1 MPRTAAEP
9 SSPPPAGDQA
19 RPQRRQR
26 VKVPLRLV
34 VNPHYADVAVT
45 AYVKIGALASRPEGC
60 TAATVT
66 IAEYVGL
73 SKASVE
79 LRHDAADAPR
89 ARRCR
94 RAVLDPPFPARWMW
108 HLGGAP
114 YPAALPGRAVRVDS
128 RRGVRGPHP
137 RASVRAYALI
147 AYAQAQKIPL
157 TESEIAGALH
167 HHIGRRSGQ
176 PLTTAAAGEIV
187 DELEATRW
195 ITVERRAGVRG
206 RHHFVAHDIPPATQ
220 DPGCG
225 QLSSTDVAPSSTSGP
240 GEGSGS
246 SAGEG
251 SLATKEEPRTDRP
264 DDERALFSPAVG
276 EVQVGEGVENRDAQP
291 PRGTDEDGLALRA
304 DDHQTPLTT
313 PLTRPS
319 GTPLTNPTGAYSGP
333 RLTISAR
340 VHDVLEPVHWLY
352 RQTSVYMQ
360 RRIAREVGQQL
371 RSGVDDTRLRQR
383 LQTRVAQTFT
393 DEIRDPGRWI
403 LGVGLPHWGCG
414 IFDCEAGVLWSSGRR
429 CLVCEEIVRDRRRA
443 TAQPEAPAPGIVH
456 SVPARVPVQ
465 PSTPAAPRG
474 RCPECGLRRPGAEPP
489 PSRPPGASR
498 AERSTKVDWPAAR
511 PRRRTSKCA
520 RDGTAVDAPGRPSAP
535 PGSASDAGPAG
546 WSGPHPEPPLPPSRI
561 GDCLSSAR

>member
-1 MPRTAAEP
+1 MPRTAAVP

-34 VNPHYADVAVT
+34 VNPHYADIAVT
-45 AYVKIGALASRPEGC
+45 AYVKIAALALRPEGC

-79 LRHDAADAPR
+79 RGMTQLMRPGPDGVVELSST
-89 ARRCR
+89 RRS
-94 RAVLDPPFPARWMW
+94 
-108 HLGGAP
+108 
-114 YPAALPGRAVRVDS
+114 LPGGCGTSAVRRTRPLSPAERFVWIPVAASEDLT
-128 RRGVRGPHP
+128 P
-137 RASVRAYALI
+137 RQLRAYALI
-147 AYAQAQKIPL
+147 AYAQTQKIPL

-167 HHIGRRSGQ
+167 HYSGRRAGQ

-225 QLSSTDVAPSSTSGP
+225 QPSSTDVAPSSTSGP

-251 SLATKEEPRTDRP
+251 SLATKEEPKTDRP

-276 EVQVGEGVENRDAQP
+276 EVQVGEGVENRGAQL
-291 PRGTDEDGLALRA
+291 PRGTDEGGFALRA

-313 PLTRPS
+313 PLTKPS
-319 GTPLTNPTGAYSGP
+319 RTPLTNPAGAYSGP

-340 VHDVLEPVHWLY
+340 VHDVLEPVQWLY

-371 RSGVDDTRLRQR
+371 RSGVDDARLRQR
-383 LQTRVAQTFT
+383 LQTRVARAFT

-429 CLVCEEIVRDRRRA
+429 CSVCEEIVRDRRRA

-474 RCPECGLRRPGAEPP
+474 RCPECGCAVLVLNRAEPAP
-489 PSRPPGASR
+489 RCKPCREEHEGGWASGPSP
-498 AERSTKVDWPAAR
+498 STHFEV
-511 PRRRTSKCA
+511 C
-520 RDGTAVDAPGRPSAP
+520 
-535 PGSASDAGPAG
+535 AG
-546 WSGPHPEPPLPPSRI
+546 WDGSGCTRPALGSTGLCVRCRTRRM
-561 GDCLSSAR
+561 DLAAS

>member
-1 MPRTAAEP
+1 MPRTAAPP

-34 VNPHYADVAVT
+34 TSPHYADVALT
-45 AYVKIGALASRPEGC
+45 AYVKIAALASRPEGC

-79 LRHDAADAPR
+79 RGMTQLMRPGHDGVVELSST
-89 ARRCR
+89 RRS
-94 RAVLDPPFPARWMW
+94 
-108 HLGGAP
+108 
-114 YPAALPGRAVRVDS
+114 LPGGCGTSAVRRTRPLSATERFVWIPVAASEDLT
-128 RRGVRGPHP
+128 P
-137 RASVRAYALI
+137 RQLRAYALI
-147 AYAQAQKIPL
+147 AYAQAQRIPL

-167 HHIGRRSGQ
+167 HHSGRRAGQ

-206 RHHFVAHDIPPATQ
+206 RHHFIAHDIPGALPQ
-220 DPGCG
+220 DPCG
-225 QLSSTDVAPSSTSGP
+225 QPSTADVAPSSTSGP

-246 SAGEG
+246 SADAG

-264 DDERALFSPAVG
+264 DDERAPFSPAVG
-276 EVQVGEGVENRDAQP
+276 EVQVGEAVENRGAQP
-291 PRGTDEDGLALRA
+291 PLGDGEGGLALRA

-313 PLTRPS
+313 PLTKPA
-319 GTPLTNPTGAYSGP
+319 GTPLTNHTGAYDGP
-333 RLTISAR
+333 GLTISAR
-340 VHDVLEPVHWLY
+340 VHAVLEPVHRLY

-371 RSGVDDTRLRQR
+371 RSGIDDTRLRQR
-383 LQTRVAQTFT
+383 LEARACRFFT

-429 CLVCEEIVRDRRRA
+429 CSVCEEIVRDRRRA
-443 TAQPEAPAPGIVH
+443 TAQSEAPTPTLVVRSTPTGT
-456 SVPARVPVQ
+456 PTPR
-465 PSTPAAPRG
+465 STPAIPRG
-474 RCPECGLRRPGAEPP
+474 RCPECGCAVLLLN
-489 PSRPPGASR
+489 
-498 AERSTKVDWPAAR
+498 
-511 PRRRTSKCA
+511 RTE
-520 RDGTAVDAPGRPSAP
+520 PGRRCRPCREEHEGMRAGSPS
-535 PGSASDAGPAG
+535 SAVEPEVCAG
-546 WSGPHPEPPLPPSRI
+546 WNDSGCTRPALGSTGLCVRCRTRQLERAAS
-561 GDCLSSAR
+561 

>member
-1 MPRTAAEP
+1 MPSTAAVP

-34 VNPHYADVAVT
+34 TNPHYADVAVT
-45 AYVKIGALASRPEGC
+45 VYVKIAALASRPEGC
-60 TAATVT
+60 TAATAT

-79 LRHDAADAPR
+79 RGMTQLMRPGPDGIVELSST
-89 ARRCR
+89 RRS
-94 RAVLDPPFPARWMW
+94 
-108 HLGGAP
+108 
-114 YPAALPGRAVRVDS
+114 LPGGNGTSAL
-128 RRGVRGPHP
+128 RRTRSLSSTERFVWIPVAASEDLTP
-137 RASVRAYALI
+137 RQLRAYALI

-167 HHIGRRSGQ
+167 HHSGRRAGQ

-206 RHHFVAHDIPPATQ
+206 RHHFIAHDIPAAAE
-220 DPGCG
+220 DAACG
-225 QLSSTDVAPSSTSGP
+225 QPSSTDVVPSSTPGS

-246 SAGEG
+246 SADAG
-251 SLATKEEPRTDRP
+251 SLATMEEPKTDRP

-276 EVQVGEGVENRDAQP
+276 EVQVGEGVENRGAQP
-291 PRGTDEDGLALRA
+291 QHGTREGGLALRA

-313 PLTRPS
+313 PLTKAS
-319 GTPLTNPTGAYSGP
+319 GTPLTNRAGAYGGP
-333 RLTISAR
+333 GLTISAR
-340 VHDVLEPVHWLY
+340 VHAVLEPVHPLY

-360 RRIAREVGQQL
+360 RRIAREVGRQL
-371 RSGVDDTRLRQR
+371 RSGIDDARLRHR
-383 LQTRVAQTFT
+383 LQARLCRTFT

-429 CLVCEEIVRDRRRA
+429 CSVCEEIVRDRHQA
-443 TAQPEAPAPGIVH
+443 TAQPAASTLAIVHPAPT
-456 SVPARVPVQ
+456 PVPVS
-465 PSTPAAPRG
+465 PSTPATPRS
-474 RCPECGLRRPGAEPP
+474 RCPECGCTVLM
-489 PSRPPGASR
+489 
-498 AERSTKVDWPAAR
+498 
-511 PRRRTSKCA
+511 
-520 RDGTAVDAPGRPSAP
+520 PSAA
-535 PGSASDAGPAG
+535 SAAPRCKPCREEHDGGRASSPLP
-546 WSGPHPEPPLPPSRI
+546 SPHPEVCAGWDDGGCTRPALGSTGLCVR
-561 GDCLSSAR
+561 CRTRRMERAAS